1 MFTRQ
6 ILCLE
11 NVSVFLT
18 KRRIGKVNGGNKRRE
33 KQGKIHPVEREQGDG
48 AEVVEPPAVFK
59 LRWLCW
65 GLAGKW
71 GAAGK

>member
-1 MFTRQ
+1 MGEIR
-6 ILCLE
+6 E
-11 NVSVFLT
+11 E
-18 KRRIGKVNGGNKRRE
+18 E
-33 KQGKIHPVEREQGDG
+33 KQGELHQVEREQRDS
-48 AEVVEPPAVFK
+48 AEVVEPPALLK

>member
-11 NVSVFLT
+11 NVSVVLT
-18 KRRIGKVNGGNKRRE
+18 KRRIGTVNGGNKRR
-33 KQGKIHPVEREQGDG
+33 GKTRRITPGRKRAES
-48 AEVVEPPAVFK
+48 AEVVEPPALLK